1 MPVPGP
7 DHLVSR
13 AQAGDVEARESLI
26 RDFLP
31 FVLRVVSR
39 TRGQYVTRSSEE
51 ASIGLMA
58 FNEAIDSYQPRHGTG
73 FLSFCETVIRRRL
86 IDQYR
91 REAQHQAREIPLSEL
106 EEEDEE
112 GGRYAPVEVQAAW
125 AAHQAYVENWERRE
139 EVGRFKEG
147 LRGLGLALPDLVRVC
162 PRHRDARKRALA
174 VAQYLAQHPELGR
187 EALARRE
194 IPVRE
199 LQAQLN
205 VGRKALERNRKYIL
219 AMTLVLMGDYP
230 YLQDYLRS

>member
-1 MPVPGP
+1 
-7 DHLVSR
+7 
-13 AQAGDVEARESLI
+13 
-26 RDFLP
+26 
-31 FVLRVVSR
+31 
-39 TRGQYVTRSSEE
+39 
-51 ASIGLMA
+51 
-58 FNEAIDSYQPRHGTG
+58 
-73 FLSFCETVIRRRL
+73 
-86 IDQYR
+86 
-91 REAQHQAREIPLSEL
+91 
-106 EEEDEE
+106 
-112 GGRYAPVEVQAAW
+112 EVQAAW

-147 LRGLGLALPDLVRVC
+147 LRGLGLTLPDLVRVC

-174 VAQYLAQHPELGR
+174 VAQYLARHPELGR

-194 IPVRE
+194 IPMRE